1 MQHHTIHKIL
11 VTVGVLAGLHCGK
24 STPRLETRATAA
36 TPAAD
41 SGSSSAAD
49 ASDATDAASP
59 ARMSLPPMPPS
70 SCGGLVG
77 YSLCDPVTGW
87 PCDVAASETCD
98 FSGATG
104 RFQCFP
110 APNTAV
116 FCEAC
121 GFGRPACGAGFTC
134 NLDDFCERFCCADS
148 DCGIG
153 RCLRDVYG
161 KPDVAAIGYCQ
172 EESIVTCLG
181 IADAGPLLTPLD
193 ASARP

>member
-1 MQHHTIHKIL
+1 MQHSTISRLMFTLSTL
-11 VTVGVLAGLHCGK
+11 VTLHCDDRDET
-24 STPRLETRATAA
+24 STGVNLLEAAPKPDAGRA
-36 TPAAD
+36 
-41 SGSSSAAD
+41 SSS
-49 ASDATDAASP
+49 
-59 ARMSLPPMPPS
+59 LPPGPSVTTPMPPS
-70 SCGGLVG
+70 SCGGLIG
-77 YSLCDPVTGW
+77 DNLCDPLTGW
-87 PCDVAASETCD
+87 PCAAAAGETCD
-98 FSGATG
+98 YLVTGG

-110 APNTAV
+110 APNTAG

-121 GFGRPACGAGFTC
+121 GFNGPGCGIGFTC
-134 NLDDFCERFCCADS
+134 NGDDWCERYCCADS

-161 KPDVAAIGYCQ
+161 NPDVAAIGYCQ